1 MSARPR
7 APLASYTATPPPRKP
22 TSHTDSLDNYPDT
35 QRPRARPAPDVK
47 ARAIYASRE
56 ALLTRQA
63 NAGPA
68 APAPAFS
75 PATPDRREAQLI
87 REAEHFVELR
97 HLQRRGGVARTDRAG
112 PGADTGT
119 SAAGGARAGLKG
131 GRGVVNKKRTRV
143 GNCGLLQIWK

>member
-7 APLASYTATPPPRKP
+7 APLASYTATPPPRNP

-97 HLQRRGGVARTDRAG
+97 HLQRRAELLERIERAQARLQDPVPPAAPGRALK
-112 PGADTGT
+112 
-119 SAAGGARAGLKG
+119 AGG
-131 GRGVVNKKRTRV
+131 GR
-143 GNCGLLQIWK
+143 